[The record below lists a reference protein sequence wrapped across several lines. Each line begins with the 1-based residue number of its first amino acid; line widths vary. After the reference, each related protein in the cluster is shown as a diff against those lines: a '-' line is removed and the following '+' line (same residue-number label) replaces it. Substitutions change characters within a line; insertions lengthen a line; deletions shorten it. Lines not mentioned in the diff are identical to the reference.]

1 MKKILLLSLFLINV
15 SFACYN
21 DNDSRYYER
30 YSMPNNEQLYSG
42 NFETHSKY
50 YFEWKI
56 QDRLKKIKKDK
67 NNLDLYDD
75 LAVAYEKS
83 GKTEEGINVM
93 LDLLKKHPQRYSSLS
108 NLGTFY
114 IHKGQYDEGLKYLN
128 KAIEINPK
136 AHFER
141 EKYQIKAVEYIK
153 ELGVKPPF
161 VFPVQKLEAK
171 KDFADF
177 IIKDIKNKDEQEKEL
192 IHAIVGVSGM
202 IKFGMKNSPLLMEMM
217 GDLYLKI
224 MLLNEMTDPNAI
236 KSYHNDIVKFYMS
249 AKELSNSQQ
258 DLYSFILEKSNEV
271 IDGNSIFHNQNN
283 FYRRNEPIS
292 EEKEKEVIN
301 SGVKNIEEEIN
312 KLLYPEG
319 KEDNQEGKTKDLFK
333 EKSEEIRLL
342 KEEYKNEMI
351 EANTFKK
358 RVYRL
363 TKDRNI
369 SYIFAT
375 GVLFLLFGY
384 MYETFLF
391 FKERKNYFKLAKVKT
406 FSSMMIVMSSMIV
419 MAWIIELSLKGFL
432 TPNVTYLETPA
443 MISVTICIILFVIN
457 TVIGLELRLRNKK
470 TEELNGLKI
479 EKSLNYLK
487 YVIRIS
493 TLLPIGLMI
502 LHQILK

>member
-1 MKKILLLSLFLINV
+1 MKKLLLLSLLLTNL

-21 DNDSRYYER
+21 DSDSRYYER
-30 YSMPNNEQLYSG
+30 YSMPNNEQLYYG

-56 QDRLKKIKKDK
+56 KDRLEKIKKDK

-83 GKTEEGINVM
+83 GKAEEGINVM
-93 LDLLKKHPQRYSSLS
+93 LDILKKHPQRYSSLS

-128 KAIEINPK
+128 KAIEINPQ

-161 VFPVQKLEAK
+161 VFPVQKLETK

-177 IIKDIKNKDEQEKEL
+177 IIKDIKSKDEQEKEL

-224 MLLNEMTDPNAI
+224 MLINDMTDADAI
-236 KSYHNDIVKFYMS
+236 KIYHKDIIKFYIS
-249 AKELSNSQQ
+249 ANVLSNSQA
-258 DLYSFILEKSNEV
+258 DISEFILEKTNGI
-271 IDGNSIFHNQNN
+271 IDRRSIFHSENN
-283 FYRRNEPIS
+283 FYRKNEPIS
-292 EEKEKEVIN
+292 EEKEKEIID

-312 KLLYPEG
+312 KVLYPEG
-319 KEDNQEGKTKDLFK
+319 KDDSKEGQTKDLFK

-342 KEEYKNEMI
+342 KEEYKNEII

-358 RVYRL
+358 KLYRL
-363 TKDRNI
+363 TNDKNI
-369 SYIFAT
+369 NYIFAT

-384 MYETFLF
+384 TYETFLY
-391 FKERKNYFKLAKVKT
+391 FKEKENYSKLAKAKT
-406 FSSMMIVMSSMIV
+406 LSSMIIV
-419 MAWIIELSLKGFL
+419 MGAMLFIAWIIEASIKGFL
-432 TPNVTYLETPA
+432 TSNVTYLETPA
-443 MISVTICIILFVIN
+443 MISVTVCIVLFFIN
-457 TVIGLELRLRNKK
+457 TLMGVILKSRNKQ
-470 TEELNGLKI
+470 TQELHNLKI
-479 EKSLNYLK
+479 EKSLNYFK

-493 TLLPIGLMI
+493 ILLPIILMI
-502 LHQILK
+502 LHQILR